1 LGRNNRETYLK
12 HIKPTA
18 DYIFKNGPYS
28 QQERWEEKPG
38 YSPATIAAEIAGLV
52 CAAEIAQKNG
62 DENSARNW
70 LEKADDWAKNVERWT
85 VTTKGKFGDGNYYL
99 RLTKNG
105 TPDAGERIELN
116 NNAGTFPEN
125 EIVDAGFLELVRLG
139 IKSPND
145 PLIVKSLKVVD
156 EVLKINTPN
165 GEGFYRYNHDGYGEM
180 ADGRPWN
187 WDLKYTGRG
196 HLWALL
202 SGERGQYELA
212 LWEHTE
218 NKIKENFVKNIGKIQ
233 TDKENNKKLQSD
245 NSDYADKA
253 FERLE
258 AMGKFAN
265 DGLMIPEQIWD
276 KAETNKNL
284 KFGEGAG
291 SATPLAWSMA
301 QFIRLAINLQ
311 KGKNTD
317 TPEVVAR
324 RYVNLN

>member
-1 LGRNNRETYLK
+1 MT
-12 HIKPTA
+12 T
-18 DYIFKNGPYS
+18 
-28 QQERWEEKPG
+28 
-38 YSPATIAAEIAGLV
+38 
-52 CAAEIAQKNG
+52 
-62 DENSARNW
+62 
-70 LEKADDWAKNVERWT
+70 ADDWAKNVERWT
-85 VTTKGKFGDGNYYL
+85 ATTTGKYGDGNYYL

-116 NNAGTFPEN
+116 NNAGIFQEN

-145 PLIVKSLKVVD
+145 PLIVKSLKIVD
-156 EVLKINTPN
+156 EVLRVTTPN

-180 ADGRPWN
+180 ADGKPWN
-187 WDLKYTGRG
+187 WDLKYTGKG

-212 LWEHTE
+212 LSNVTE
-218 NKIKENFVKNIGKIQ
+218 KNFTLDGCCMLRDVAR
-233 TDKENNKKLQSD
+233 S
-245 NSDYADKA
+245 
-253 FERLE
+253 RLD
-258 AMGKFAN
+258 AMQNFAN

-276 KAETNKNL
+276 KPATNKNL

-301 QFIRLAINLQ
+301 QFIRLVMNLQ
-311 KGKNTD
+311 KGKNLD

-324 RYVNLN
+324 RYGNLK